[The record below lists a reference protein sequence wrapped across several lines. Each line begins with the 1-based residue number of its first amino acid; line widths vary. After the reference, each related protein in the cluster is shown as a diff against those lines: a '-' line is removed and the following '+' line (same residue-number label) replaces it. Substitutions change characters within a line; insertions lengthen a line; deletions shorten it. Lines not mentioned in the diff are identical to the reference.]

1 MPRFGRLGRVVGVH
15 LPRGPYDLPTTTT
28 LRELSRGLP
37 WEQTFRTGKGSKL
50 NMYEKGISS
59 RKFLKE
65 TVIGAKLKHKDGL
78 KI

>member
-1 MPRFGRLGRVVGVH
+1 
-15 LPRGPYDLPTTTT
+15 
-28 LRELSRGLP
+28 
-37 WEQTFRTGKGSKL
+37 
-50 NMYEKGISS
+50 MYEKGISS